1 MKKKLFVFLFSF
13 VYVLF
18 LTLAIAFS
26 KMKYYDYRVK
36 NAIIK
41 VELIDDLSLSFG
53 SAINVSDLIFDINGE
68 IVNDYKIDTEKLGK
82 QTIDFV
88 FVNEERLK
96 IPYSFS
102 IEVVDDT
109 PPLVW
114 LSSVYTVNLNYSGNL
129 AQNIL
134 CADDTDDYPVC
145 EIIGNYNTKKVGN
158 YKLIHR
164 ATDKYGNTKDTEFT
178 LKVTKPTLSSSSSS
192 SYYLPFSEA
201 YEKYKTSDNKV
212 GIDVSFWQGDINF
225 QKVKDSGVEFAIIR
239 IGSKNSQGY
248 FLDSKFKQ
256 NIEGF
261 NKVGIPVGIYFYAY
275 TKSAEEA
282 REDAKWILEN
292 IKGYKIDLPIAYD
305 WENWSNY
312 NQYHLSLFNL
322 RNNAKIFMDEISN
335 AGYDA
340 MLYGSRNYLNSI
352 WLNQGY
358 PVWVAHYT
366 EYTDY
371 QNAMFWQFSASG
383 RVDGI
388 YGAVDLNIMYE

>member
-1 MKKKLFVFLFSF
+1 MKKKWFSILFSL
-13 VYVLF
+13 VYVIILSF
-18 LTLAIAFS
+18 ALIYG
-26 KMKYYDYRVK
+26 KNVWYEYRVK
-36 NAIIK
+36 NAIVK
-41 VELIDDLSLSFG
+41 VDLIEDLSISFG
-53 SAINVSDLIFDINGE
+53 SELMVSDLISDINGE
-68 IVNDYKIDTEKLGK
+68 LIDNFKIDTHKLGK

-88 FVNEERLK
+88 YINEERLK

-102 IEVVDDT
+102 VEIIDDT

-114 LSSVYTVNLNYSGNL
+114 LSSVYSVNLNYSEDL
-129 AQNIL
+129 AQKIL

-145 EIIGNYNTKKVGN
+145 EIIGTYNTKKVGN
-158 YKLIHR
+158 YQLVHR
-164 ATDKYGNTKDTEFT
+164 ATDKYGNSKDTEFT
-178 LKVTKPTLSSSSSS
+178 LKVSKPSVSSSGS

-201 YEKYKTSDNKV
+201 YEKYKTDDNKI
-212 GIDVSFWQGDINF
+212 GIDVSFWQGDIDF
-225 QKVKDSGVEFAIIR
+225 QKVKDSGVEFAIVR

-256 NIEGF
+256 NVEGF
-261 NKVGIPVGIYFYAY
+261 NKVGVPVGIYFYAY

-282 REDAKWILEN
+282 KEDARWILEN
-292 IKGYKIDLPIAYD
+292 IKDYKIELPIAYD

-322 RNNAKIFMDEISN
+322 RNNAKIFLDEISN
-335 AGYDA
+335 AGYNA
-340 MLYGSRNYLNSI
+340 MLYGSRNYLYNI
-352 WLNQGY
+352 WLKQEY

-371 QNAMFWQFSASG
+371 QDAMFWQFSASG